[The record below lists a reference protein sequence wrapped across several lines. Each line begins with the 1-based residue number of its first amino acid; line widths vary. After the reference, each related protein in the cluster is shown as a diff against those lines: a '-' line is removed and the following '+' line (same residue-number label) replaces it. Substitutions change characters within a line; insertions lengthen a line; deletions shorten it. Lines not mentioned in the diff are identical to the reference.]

1 MNAPPTTPLRQPPYA
16 GLDFSTD
23 ADAATAVLDSNGT
36 SGWDTQVI
44 LFNDDVN
51 TFDHVVA
58 SLMDV
63 FGHPEP
69 LAEAIATEAHYTG
82 RAIAEVEPRPDA
94 EKHAAALRNLGL
106 QAAVESV

>member
-1 MNAPPTTPLRQPPYA
+1 MPPPLQPPRSGPA
-16 GLDFSTD
+16 FSTD
-23 ADAATAVLDSNGT
+23 TDAATAVLDSNGT

-51 TFDHVVA
+51 TIDHVVA
-58 SLMDV
+58 SLMNV

-69 LAEAIATEAHYTG
+69 LAETIAYEAHNTG

-94 EKHAAALRNLGL
+94 EKHAAALRALGL
-106 QAAVESV
+106 QAAVENV

>member
-1 MNAPPTTPLRQPPYA
+1 MNHPPLQPPRA
-16 GLDFSTD
+16 GPAFSTD

-51 TFDHVVA
+51 TFDHVIA
-58 SLMDV
+58 SLMSV

-69 LAEAIATEAHYTG
+69 LAETIAYEAHNTG

-94 EKHAAALRNLGL
+94 EKHAAALRSLGL

>member
-1 MNAPPTTPLRQPPYA
+1 MNPRDTATLQPPA
-16 GLDFSTD
+16 TE
-23 ADAATAVLDSNGT
+23 ADVSSATAVLDSNGS

-51 TFDHVVA
+51 TFDHVIA
-58 SLMDV
+58 ALMAV
-63 FGHPEP
+63 FGHTAP
-69 LAEAIATEAHYTG
+69 LAETIALEAHHTG

-94 EKHAAALRNLGL
+94 EKHAAALRDLGL

>member
-1 MNAPPTTPLRQPPYA
+1 MNPSSSIPFTPP
-16 GLDFSTD
+16 GFSTD
-23 ADAATAVLDSNGT
+23 ADAATAVLDSNGA

-51 TFDHVVA
+51 TFEHVIA

-69 LAEAIATEAHYTG
+69 LAETIALEAHNTG

-94 EKHAAALRNLGL
+94 EKHAAALLDLGL
-106 QAAVESV
+106 RAAVESV

>member
-1 MNAPPTTPLRQPPYA
+1 MNPSSSSPFTPPGADT
-16 GLDFSTD
+16 
-23 ADAATAVLDSNGT
+23 DAATAVLDSNGT

-44 LFNDDVN
+44 LFNDDIN

-69 LAEAIATEAHYTG
+69 LAETIAYEAHNTG

-94 EKHAAALRNLGL
+94 EKHASALRDLGL
-106 QAAVESV
+106 QASVESV